1 VTQIE
6 FALDPHDTPLYV
18 GGPSTARST
27 KMQ

>member
-1 VTQIE
+1 MTQIAS
-6 FALDPHDTPLYV
+6 ALDPHDTPLYV

>member
-1 VTQIE
+1 MTQIA
-6 FALDPHDTPLYV
+6 FALHPHGTPLYV